1 MIAREILQEMFDG
14 IAEAGEWDMSEPMM
28 WGYFFTH
35 SNKDSLARVVPLLRA
50 RDYEF
55 VDLYQGDKDDPS
67 DVDLWWLHVQRVEAH
82 SVDSLFARNE
92 QLYEFATEHGLDS
105 YDGMDV
111 GPVEIPA
118 EHNA

>member
-1 MIAREILQEMFDG
+1 MITREILQQMFDN
-14 IAEAGEWDMSEPMM
+14 IADEGRWDMTQPLM

-35 SNKDSLARVVPLLRA
+35 SAKDPLAKVVPLLRE

-55 VDLYQGDKDDPS
+55 VDLYQSDKEDPA
-67 DVDLWWLHVQRVEAH
+67 DADLWWLHVQRVEIH

-92 QLYEFATEHGLDS
+92 QLYEFASAHGLDS

-111 GPVEIPA
+111 GPA
-118 EHNA
+118 EMSEPRN

>member
-1 MIAREILQEMFDG
+1 MITREILQQMFDS
-14 IAEAGEWDMSEPMM
+14 IADEGRWDMSRPML

-35 SNKDSLARVVPLLRA
+35 SDKEALAKVVPLLQA

-55 VDLYQGDKDDPS
+55 VDLHQSDKEDPA
-67 DVDLWWLHVQRVEAH
+67 DEDLWWLHVQRVEAH

-92 QLYEFATEHGLDS
+92 QLYEFASAHGLDS

-111 GPVEIPA
+111 GPADSA
-118 EHNA
+118 ELQN